1 MSQQENIVIIGA
13 GPAGIGAGLA
23 LGERAIVLDSRPD
36 VGGLSGTIEL
46 DGAIVDL
53 GGHSFHTPHSSVR
66 ELVFNA
72 LEMYEQQRDAR
83 CFTHGKLIPYPFQKN
98 FHAIGNPQ
106 ITQECEAG
114 LEAVQ
119 SETPARN
126 FEEHIQQRFGPGIA
140 KHFLL
145 PYNRKLWGDNLQ
157 RLAADWAGER
167 VASATDTKE
176 KFTTDDGKRK
186 PLQSNTMVAY
196 PSQGGFGEIMI
207 ALARRLSDLRLRK
220 TVTGIDCHR
229 RVVHFSDG
237 EILSWQQLIST
248 MPIDKLLSLISD
260 TPLSL
265 IEDSQRLEKLS
276 LALVIV
282 VIGHPVDTPIQR
294 IYSADEHQPA
304 HKIAINH
311 NSSPWLRSRPHHGI
325 VGEVS
330 YLPHKPLVESNLEER
345 VVRGL
350 QQTGIIKSLDE
361 VRTTN
366 TIKAPYAYPVPTH
379 ERDVIINRIKSWLEE
394 RAIYTLGRFGEWAY
408 INSDE
413 AIYRGLQLG
422 ESLKK

>member
-1 MSQQENIVIIGA
+1 MSQQDNIAIIGA
-13 GPAGIGAGLA
+13 GPAGIAAGLA
-23 LGERAIVLDSRPD
+23 LGQRAIVLDSRAD

-53 GGHSFHTPHSSVR
+53 GGHSFHTPHPSVR
-66 ELVFNA
+66 DLVFNA

-83 CFTHGKLIPYPFQKN
+83 CFTHGQLIPYPFQKH
-98 FHAIGNPQ
+98 FHKIGNEQ

-119 SETPARN
+119 SETVATN
-126 FEEHIQQRFGPGIA
+126 FEEHIRQRFGEGIA

-145 PYNRKLWGDNLQ
+145 PYNRKLWGNNLQ

-167 VASATDTKE
+167 VASATDSKE
-176 KFTTDDGKRK
+176 KFNTDDGKRK

-196 PSQGGFGEIMI
+196 PSQGGFGEIMV
-207 ALARRLSDLRLRK
+207 ALASRLSDLRLQK
-220 TVTGIDCHR
+220 TVIGIDCQR
-229 RVVHFSDG
+229 RELHLSDG
-237 EILSWQQLIST
+237 ETLSWQQLIST

-282 VIGHPVDTPIQR
+282 VIGHSVDTPIQR
-294 IYSADEHQPA
+294 IYSADDEQPA

-311 NSSPWLRSRPHHGI
+311 NSSPWLRTLPHHGI
-325 VGEVS
+325 VAEVS
-330 YLPHKPLVESNLEER
+330 YLDEKPLVESDLEAR
-345 VVRGL
+345 VVNGL
-350 QQTGIIKSLDE
+350 QLAGIIKSLDE
-361 VRTTN
+361 VRTTQ
-366 TIKAPYAYPVPTH
+366 TIKVPYAYPVPTH
-379 ERDVIINRIKSWLEE
+379 ERNAIVQRIKTWLKD
-394 RAIYTLGRFGEWAY
+394 RGIHTLGRFGEWAY

-413 AIYRGLQLG
+413 AIYRGLTLG
-422 ESLKK
+422 ESLKH